1 MLSLCPPPAVD
12 IINIINFNV
21 HDNKMSLYS
30 QRLKN
35 GCTKSFKS
43 ILLMMIAG
51 ILFTIGMAIHLKSFH
66 IVTIVLPVLMALGNT
81 YGLVLVSL
89 LLGNGLI
96 NIPKT
101 LWRQACPANELRRV
115 RIMAVG
121 AEEEL
126 FESVMILEDVEDR
139 IEEVCAMAITLGDV
153 TNDGSSGSDDG
164 NRFENENEDGT
175 IIRVGT
181 RRQRQQRA
189 NRCGAA
195 LCFCCCKVD
204 DVTEFHECLEE
215 LVRRKQETANLC
227 SERRTRR
234 SGSNNGVRRR
244 SNNNNIGT
252 TTDDNNNDGE
262 NNTGGEVNAMDIK
275 YLVLLS
281 SQLKR
286 AQERVT
292 SAQLHWNHVIEHG
305 RLFSALMDNTTDGSN
320 NTLSD
325 VGGNDENEGGTAA
338 DTNLLSSSSSSSNQ
352 CCHNVRYAIQRI
364 WIRYLRYPSFRAMAF
379 ITAILSIF
387 VLISEVTL
395 SIPINLSPFSWTLHA
410 LDHTKA
416 LVHTQFLFQMAAL
429 IPLLY
434 MSLCVYTC
442 LFQMSLLGPYCL
454 RGNRQSNGVALV
466 FNAQYLVRLQFPLG
480 YNYLLM

>member
-1 MLSLCPPPAVD
+1 MSL
-12 IINIINFNV
+12 
-21 HDNKMSLYS
+21 SLYS

-139 IEEVCAMAITLGDV
+139 IEEVCAMAVTLGDV
-153 TNDGSSGSDDG
+153 TNDGSSSHG
-164 NRFENENEDGT
+164 NRFENEDGT
-175 IIRVGT
+175 TIRVGT
-181 RRQRQQRA
+181 RRQRA

-215 LVRRKQETANLC
+215 LVRRNRKLLIYVPNVELD
-227 SERRTRR
+227 EVVVIMEYED
-234 SGSNNGVRRR
+234 GV
-244 SNNNNIGT
+244 I
-252 TTDDNNNDGE
+252 
-262 NNTGGEVNAMDIK
+262 III
-275 YLVLLS
+275 LVLL
-281 SQLKR
+281 QMIIIMM
-286 AQERVT
+286 ERT
-292 SAQLHWNHVIEHG
+292 
-305 RLFSALMDNTTDGSN
+305 
-320 NTLSD
+320 
-325 VGGNDENEGGTAA
+325 
-338 DTNLLSSSSSSSNQ
+338 
-352 CCHNVRYAIQRI
+352 IQ
-364 WIRYLRYPSFRAMAF
+364 A
-379 ITAILSIF
+379 
-387 VLISEVTL
+387 E
-395 SIPINLSPFSWTLHA
+395 
-410 LDHTKA
+410 K
-416 LVHTQFLFQMAAL
+416 
-429 IPLLY
+429 
-434 MSLCVYTC
+434 
-442 LFQMSLLGPYCL
+442 
-454 RGNRQSNGVALV
+454 
-466 FNAQYLVRLQFPLG
+466 
-480 YNYLLM
+480 